1 MLLKHNI
8 VCIRPAVSTFLFWKA
23 VNQVQRHT
31 MHRSD
36 KYIYKMD
43 QILDGKISPSEG
55 KQSHQQNNR
64 TNNIQVFREEEGC
77 WQDTL

>member
-1 MLLKHNI
+1 
-8 VCIRPAVSTFLFWKA
+8 
-23 VNQVQRHT
+23 

-77 WQDTL
+77 